1 MSRKRKFAQTAVCCL
16 ALLLIIILAVVF
28 YCRANPRPAPS
39 ARAVGAVS
47 GAAAGQ
53 IAENTRA
60 DREEFLSETLNLSV
74 SPQGENRYLL
84 TWNETVGDGYEVQR
98 MAEDGVWETVERLE
112 KTAARQYLKP

>member
-1 MSRKRKFAQTAVCCL
+1 MSRKRKLAQTAVCCL

-60 DREEFLSETLNLSV
+60 DRRNFFRKL
-74 SPQGENRYLL
+74 
-84 TWNETVGDGYEVQR
+84 
-98 MAEDGVWETVERLE
+98 
-112 KTAARQYLKP
+112 